1 MIHDFDSYALYEQ
14 RKRAILSV
22 RIRVILTDAVDGEIL
37 RLAAEKAFRR
47 FPYFARKVVLNDQSA
62 YELKPCERPIT
73 VTPDDHIVRL
83 GTPDTNNLLF
93 AITYGGNDV
102 FFNFS
107 HNFCGAG
114 GAMRWIKATLWQYL
128 TDLGHEID
136 AAEIMTVDT
145 PLDPAECAQPDIDA
159 LPTDEYMGDMSVPP
173 DTFVP
178 IAEMVAFMR
187 NPKSIKRYY
196 PISIS
201 KNKLL
206 KYSRENDGSPNSIL
220 AALMFKL
227 STGAYPEETTLGGR
241 IACSYHGDVGCPGT
255 YRDMVRMLNIPYQ
268 IEMKDWPVEKLST
281 MTRGRMYLQMQPE
294 ISWDEC
300 RKLGA
305 LRNGIDALPDFDSKV
320 DYAVAH
326 SRYLNIAPATFTIS
340 YVGKVEWNGLA
351 PYINGVYTLTTGHLI
366 LEVNA
371 TEEDFCISFQTYRED
386 GKYLTEFLRLLDEER
401 LPYKVGAFTERRLPE
416 IVLPPRL

>member
-1 MIHDFDSYALYEQ
+1 
-14 RKRAILSV
+14 
-22 RIRVILTDAVDGEIL
+22 
-37 RLAAEKAFRR
+37 
-47 FPYFARKVVLNDQSA
+47 
-62 YELKPCERPIT
+62 
-73 VTPDDHIVRL
+73 
-83 GTPDTNNLLF
+83 
-93 AITYGGNDV
+93 
-102 FFNFS
+102 
-107 HNFCGAG
+107 
-114 GAMRWIKATLWQYL
+114 
-128 TDLGHEID
+128 
-136 AAEIMTVDT
+136 
-145 PLDPAECAQPDIDA
+145 
-159 LPTDEYMGDMSVPP
+159 
-173 DTFVP
+173 
-178 IAEMVAFMR
+178 
-187 NPKSIKRYY
+187 
-196 PISIS
+196 
-201 KNKLL
+201 
-206 KYSRENDGSPNSIL
+206 
-220 AALMFKL
+220 MFKL
-227 STGAYPEETTLGGR
+227 STGAYPEETTFGGR